1 MINEANEPSS
11 ACRLWRI
18 PQVETSTP
26 PSGAHSIMPHGSMFK
41 AQCFG
46 VAEGRRR
53 DGVVEYWSCTPTLQY
68 SNTPHR
74 KRGRRRAD
82 PARTTRFLSQRRLV
96 VHVAHAVTAAVAGR
110 SFFLL
115 LRNLG
120 DEAFGGEQQAGDRGR
135 ILQRG
140 AGDLLRVHDAG
151 FDEVLIFSRRHVVSL
166 VALAPLDFFN
176 DD

>member
-1 MINEANEPSS
+1 MPPLAYPPGRNQYAPIHSHNTNIVTHSNPSVKTHES
-11 ACRLWRI
+11 
-18 PQVETSTP
+18 
-26 PSGAHSIMPHGSMFK
+26 
-41 AQCFG
+41 
-46 VAEGRRR
+46 R
-53 DGVVEYWSCTPTLQY
+53 DGGNGEMGEIGMLHQPSPPAPPYRT
-68 SNTPHR
+68 
-74 KRGRRRAD
+74 RGRRRAD